1 MAYTAPSSNGAAI
14 TNYVI
19 QIKTSTGAF
28 YNETSCTGT
37 SLYCIL
43 PMNTL
48 TSTTGAYK
56 LTLGTLVVV
65 EVSATNSIGT
75 STPSIPNTSGAT
87 VLTVPAQMAIPTMGA
102 SSNDVQI

>member
-1 MAYTAPSSNGAAI
+1 
-14 TNYVI
+14 
-19 QIKTSTGAF
+19 
-28 YNETSCTGT
+28 
-37 SLYCIL
+37 
-43 PMNTL
+43 MNTL

-87 VLTVPAQMAIPTMGA
+87 VLTVPT
-102 SSNDVQI
+102 